1 MRPFEVEVPV
11 STVDAAV
18 ITGRLHKEAALSPA
32 CLSSDNQRASGKV
45 GFLGCGLERNAP
57 RQNACSLVSH
67 FFPLKLHHPFPPDS
81 FQPGP
86 QHPAEGPRRL
96 HSQKGSLSWESQPQR
111 SWGLGNISK
120 ILEDRGLGPHY
131 WGALGT
137 LVSVRKTRQKRFK
150 RGSQL
155 RAHCLV
161 VSTPPQSSDGTQAY
175 SGSRDGIAV
184 QVRKVGGNKQGN
196 AFIFFNFMPMLC

>member
-1 MRPFEVEVPV
+1 M
-11 STVDAAV
+11 
-18 ITGRLHKEAALSPA
+18 
-32 CLSSDNQRASGKV
+32 
-45 GFLGCGLERNAP
+45 
-57 RQNACSLVSH
+57 SH

-184 QVRKVGGNKQGN
+184 QIRKVGGNKQSD
-196 AFIFFNFMPMLC
+196 AFILIPCLCYVGVQSLWSFVFAGYCPLRHLCHMLTACLFFLDSVAVDVMAEGRPSSLC

>member
-1 MRPFEVEVPV
+1 M
-11 STVDAAV
+11 
-18 ITGRLHKEAALSPA
+18 
-32 CLSSDNQRASGKV
+32 
-45 GFLGCGLERNAP
+45 
-57 RQNACSLVSH
+57 SH

-86 QHPAEGPRRL
+86 QHPAEGPRRM

-184 QVRKVGGNKQGN
+184 QIRKVGGNKQSD
-196 AFIFFNFMPMLC
+196 AFIFFNSMSMLCWSILILWFSVCRPCTVA